1 MTSDRALAL
10 LKRENPFNED
20 DLPAAAAPKALLLRE
35 RILLEEAPR
44 EARAYRTRARRRLV
58 GVTAATASL
67 ATVTAVAA
75 FLVVGYPGGGPAV
88 ENAAAAVRQAAVV
101 TAASAELSGTA
112 VVRITHGD
120 ELWAKKTIRW
130 NGGDLALSGG
140 DAGRAG
146 RARDLALSGE
156 DPSRVGRAGAE
167 FLLVDGTMY
176 GIEDGRWVELG
187 SPESIDPDSGTTPAE
202 YLAAVRQDVSGV
214 TLRRLTE
221 GMTGLTTRELDDGW
235 TVYSGSVAAGLVAR
249 ESGFKEGQSIRVLPF
264 GYVAHDEAADP
275 AAALDAAVTVGADG
289 IIRELRVTWGTRASA
304 WTYEV
309 TYSGLGATSGPVA
322 PTNARPLRDWLRAG

>member
-1 MTSDRALAL
+1 MTSDRALSRL
-10 LKRENPFNED
+10 VRENPINED
-20 DLPAAAAPKALLLRE
+20 ELPGADAPEALLLRK

-44 EARAYRTRARRRLV
+44 NAPTPQTRARRLV

-67 ATVTAVAA
+67 AAVTAVVA

-101 TAASAELSGTA
+101 TAASAEQSGTA

-130 NGGDLALSGG
+130 NGGDLALS
-140 DAGRAG
+140 DPGRT
-146 RARDLALSGE
+146 
-156 DPSRVGRAGAE
+156 GRAGAE

-187 SPESIDPDSGTTPAE
+187 SPKSIDPDSGTTPAE
-202 YLAAVRQDVSGV
+202 YLAAVRQDVNGV

-221 GMTGLTTRELDDGW
+221 GMTGLTARELDEGS

-249 ESGFKEGQSIRVLPF
+249 ESGFEEGQPIRVLPF

-289 IIRELRVTWGTRASA
+289 IVRDVTVTWGSGASG
-304 WTYEV
+304 WTYRV
-309 TYSGLGATSGPVA
+309 AYSGLGATPGPVA
-322 PTNARPLRDWLRAG
+322 PANARPLRDRLRAGE

>member
-1 MTSDRALAL
+1 MTSDRALSRL
-10 LKRENPFNED
+10 VRENPINED
-20 DLPAAAAPKALLLRE
+20 ELPGADAPEALLLRK

-44 EARAYRTRARRRLV
+44 KAPTPQNRARRVV

-67 ATVTAVAA
+67 AAVTAVVA

-101 TAASAELSGTA
+101 TAASAEQSGTA

-130 NGGDLALSGG
+130 NGGDLALS
-140 DAGRAG
+140 DPGRT
-146 RARDLALSGE
+146 
-156 DPSRVGRAGAE
+156 GRAGAE

-187 SPESIDPDSGTTPAE
+187 SPKSIDPDSGTTPAE
-202 YLAAVRQDVSGV
+202 YLAAVRQDVNGV

-221 GMTGLTTRELDDGW
+221 GMTGLTARELDEGS

-249 ESGFKEGQSIRVLPF
+249 ESGFKEGQPIRVLPF

-289 IIRELRVTWGTRASA
+289 IVRDVTVTWGSGASG
-304 WTYEV
+304 WTYRV
-309 TYSGLGATSGPVA
+309 AYSGLGATPGPVA
-322 PTNARPLRDWLRAG
+322 PANARPLRDRLRAGE